1 MRSASWR
8 RVLEIKTLIVLVIV
22 SAAFTDKTK
31 VVIVNTPHNPSGK
44 VFTREE
50 LTAIAE
56 ICTKHDV
63 LVLADEVVSVHCEHT
78 TSLEVLIFSS
88 LRVSTIVSP
97 LMALSTF
104 ELPLCQAC
112 GSEH

>member
-1 MRSASWR
+1 MFSERDCAFEGIDG
-8 RVLEIKTLIVLVIV
+8 VLRYVAGD

-31 VVIVNTPHNPSGK
+31 VVILNTPHNPSGK

-63 LVLADEVVSVHCEHT
+63 LVLADEVVSRTDIVYGLDRIIADPFVRCLNST
-78 TSLEVLIFSS
+78 T
-88 LRVSTIVSP
+88 
-97 LMALSTF
+97 A
-104 ELPLCQAC
+104 
-112 GSEH
+112 

>member
-1 MRSASWR
+1 MRLASWH
-8 RVLEIKTLIVLVIV
+8 RVLDIRILKVSVV
-22 SAAFTDKTK
+22 ASAAFTDKTK

-63 LVLADEVVSVHCEHT
+63 LVLADEVVSAHRVQT
-78 TSLEVLIFSS
+78 LSLLEVLISFNH
-88 LRVSTIVSP
+88 L
-97 LMALSTF
+97 F
-104 ELPLCQAC
+104 
-112 GSEH
+112 

>member
-1 MRSASWR
+1 MEASSSGRGRIGNWISRSSSECILRATSVIDR
-8 RVLEIKTLIVLVIV
+8 PPAKDGHDSVLL

-31 VVIVNTPHNPSGK
+31 VVIINTPHNPSGK

-63 LVLADEVVSVHCEHT
+63 LVLADEVVSTRPSSRSHHAEV
-78 TSLEVLIFSS
+78 EVLISK
-88 LRVSTIVSP
+88 
-97 LMALSTF
+97 
-104 ELPLCQAC
+104 
-112 GSEH
+112 